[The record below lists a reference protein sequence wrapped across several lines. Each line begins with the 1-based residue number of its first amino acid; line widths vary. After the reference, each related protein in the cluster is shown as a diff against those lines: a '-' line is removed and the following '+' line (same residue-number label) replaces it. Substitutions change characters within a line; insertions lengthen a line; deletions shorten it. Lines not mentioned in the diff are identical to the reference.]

1 MTPVQ
6 GNLLFEGMMLI
17 RLRKK
22 RGKIKVKSGGSNK
35 IFLDPETKVNI
46 YKIYLEKSLL
56 IRIMGVNEHKKQAP
70 RSVTLGIISVS
81 TTRALID
88 DTSGQWI
95 REHAEEKGH
104 TVVFHQVIP
113 DDAAK
118 ITAIL
123 KEKIKESKP
132 QVILM
137 SGGTGITKKDVT
149 IEAVS
154 PLFNKELSAFGP
166 LFAKLSMEEIDSA
179 AIMSRATAGV
189 IGNTV
194 VLCMPGSL
202 NACRLACSKLIFP
215 ELGHLVKHIQD
226 F

>member
-1 MTPVQ
+1 
-6 GNLLFEGMMLI
+6 
-17 RLRKK
+17 
-22 RGKIKVKSGGSNK
+22 
-35 IFLDPETKVNI
+35 
-46 YKIYLEKSLL
+46 
-56 IRIMGVNEHKKQAP
+56 MGVHEHKKQAP
-70 RSVTLGIISVS
+70 QFITLGIISVS

-95 REHAEEKGH
+95 REQAEKIGH
-104 TVVFHQVIP
+104 RIVFHEVIP
-113 DDAAK
+113 DDAVR
-118 ITAIL
+118 ITATL
-123 KEKIKESKP
+123 KDRIKDADP

-154 PLFNKELSAFGP
+154 PLFDKELSAFGP

-194 VLCMPGSL
+194 VFCMPGSL
-202 NACRLACSKLIFP
+202 NACKLACSKLIFP
-215 ELGHLVKHIQD
+215 ELGHLVKHVQD
-226 F
+226 

>member
-1 MTPVQ
+1 
-6 GNLLFEGMMLI
+6 
-17 RLRKK
+17 
-22 RGKIKVKSGGSNK
+22 
-35 IFLDPETKVNI
+35 
-46 YKIYLEKSLL
+46 
-56 IRIMGVNEHKKQAP
+56 MGVHEHKKQAP
-70 RSVTLGIISVS
+70 RSVTLGIITVS

-95 REHAEEKGH
+95 REQAEKKGH
-104 TVVFHQVIP
+104 KIVFHEVIP
-113 DDAAK
+113 DDALK
-118 ITAIL
+118 IAAAL
-123 KEKIKESKP
+123 KDGIKESNP

-154 PLFNKELSAFGP
+154 PLFNKKLSAFGP

-194 VLCMPGSL
+194 VFCMPGSL
-202 NACRLACSKLIFP
+202 NACKLACSKLIFP
-215 ELGHLVKHIQD
+215 ELGHLVKHVHD
-226 F
+226 

>member
-1 MTPVQ
+1 
-6 GNLLFEGMMLI
+6 
-17 RLRKK
+17 
-22 RGKIKVKSGGSNK
+22 
-35 IFLDPETKVNI
+35 
-46 YKIYLEKSLL
+46 
-56 IRIMGVNEHKKQAP
+56 MGVHEHKKQAP

-95 REHAEEKGH
+95 REQAEEKGH
-104 TVVFHQVIP
+104 RVVFHQVIP

-123 KEKIKESKP
+123 KEKIKEPKP

-189 IGNTV
+189 IGSTV
-194 VLCMPGSL
+194 VFCMPGSL
-202 NACRLACSKLIFP
+202 NACKLACSKLIFP

-226 F
+226 

>member
-1 MTPVQ
+1 
-6 GNLLFEGMMLI
+6 
-17 RLRKK
+17 
-22 RGKIKVKSGGSNK
+22 
-35 IFLDPETKVNI
+35 
-46 YKIYLEKSLL
+46 
-56 IRIMGVNEHKKQAP
+56 MGVHEHKKQAP
-70 RSVTLGIISVS
+70 RSITLGIISVS

-95 REHAEEKGH
+95 REHAEKIGH
-104 TVVFHQVIP
+104 RIVFHEVVP

-118 ITAIL
+118 ITATL
-123 KEKIKESKP
+123 EDRIKETCP

-154 PLFNKELSAFGP
+154 PLFDKELSAFGP
-166 LFAKLSMEEIDSA
+166 LFARLSMEEIDSA

-194 VLCMPGSL
+194 VFCMPGSL
-202 NACRLACSKLIFP
+202 NACKLACSKLIFP
-215 ELGHLVKHIQD
+215 ELGHLVKHVQD
-226 F
+226 